1 MVAYT
6 HYESDNRV
14 RRYAE
19 ALARRGDDVDVLVLK
34 DPDRPDNDE
43 LKGVRIYRLQTR
55 VLNESSPITY
65 LIKLLLFMGRSAARL
80 AWNCRNGRYDV
91 IHVHSV
97 PDFEIFA
104 AIIPKLIGS
113 KIVLDIHDLVPDLY
127 ASKFNKQKDSLI
139 FKMLVLVEKLSIAFS
154 DHVIIANHLWY
165 NTLLS
170 RSVCAEKCTVVLN
183 YPDISIF
190 GKIPRTRDDGK
201 FVMIYPGSLNWHQG
215 LDVAIIAFSKIAGK
229 YPQAEFHIYGSGK
242 EENGLI
248 DLVKKLRME
257 EKVMFMGSRTME
269 GIAEAIANADVG
281 IVPKRAVSFGN
292 EAYSTKILE
301 FMAVGVPVI
310 ASNTKIDRWYFNDS
324 QILFFRSED
333 EDDLAEKM
341 ERIIT
346 DPGLR
351 ARLIES
357 GDTYIRL
364 NNWDIKRNE
373 YFDLLRSL

>member
-1 MVAYT
+1 MV
-6 HYESDNRV
+6 
-14 RRYAE
+14 
-19 ALARRGDDVDVLVLK
+19 
-34 DPDRPDNDE
+34 
-43 LKGVRIYRLQTR
+43 
-55 VLNESSPITY
+55 
-65 LIKLLLFMGRSAARL
+65 
-80 AWNCRNGRYDV
+80 
-91 IHVHSV
+91 
-97 PDFEIFA
+97 
-104 AIIPKLIGS
+104 
-113 KIVLDIHDLVPDLY
+113 
-127 ASKFNKQKDSLI
+127 
-139 FKMLVLVEKLSIAFS
+139 
-154 DHVIIANHLWY
+154 
-165 NTLLS
+165 
-170 RSVCAEKCTVVLN
+170 
-183 YPDISIF
+183 
-190 GKIPRTRDDGK
+190 
-201 FVMIYPGSLNWHQG
+201 
-215 LDVAIIAFSKIAGK
+215 
-229 YPQAEFHIYGSGK
+229 
-242 EENGLI
+242 
-248 DLVKKLRME
+248 
-257 EKVMFMGSRTME
+257 